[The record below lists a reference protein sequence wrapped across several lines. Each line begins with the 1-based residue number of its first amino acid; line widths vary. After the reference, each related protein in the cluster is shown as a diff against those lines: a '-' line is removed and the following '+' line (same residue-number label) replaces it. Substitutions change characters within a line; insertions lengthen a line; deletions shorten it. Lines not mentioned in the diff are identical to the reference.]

1 MLFVLVPDAEASVL
15 VDFRGG
21 ITGTIASA
29 SVLEVDIVADAGK
42 HGGSAANVV
51 NACLWFDI
59 SLHCKIQIKN

>member
-21 ITGTIASA
+21 IATA
-29 SVLEVDIVADAGK
+29 SVLEVDIGADAGK
-42 HGGSAANVV
+42 HGGSAANIV